1 MQLDLLFQIAG
12 VGILTT
18 VVASVLNSSG
28 RSELANL
35 ATVAGLSLLLDFAAQ
50 TCRDAQEEALALKV
64 EFAGRVLLLSSALPV
79 LQALLSQLVS
89 LPLS

>member
-28 RSELANL
+28 PQLA
-35 ATVAGLSLLLDFAAQ
+35 VP
-50 TCRDAQEEALALKV
+50 R
-64 EFAGRVLLLSSALPV
+64 R
-79 LQALLSQLVS
+79 
-89 LPLS
+89 

>member
-18 VVASVLNSSG
+18 VVVSVLNSSG

-35 ATVAGLSLLLDFAAQ
+35 ATVAGLAI
-50 TCRDAQEEALALKV
+50 
-64 EFAGRVLLLSSALPV
+64 VLLMVVS
-79 LQALLSQLVS
+79 LLSQLFTNVRTIFQ
-89 LPLS
+89 LG

>member
-1 MQLDLLFQIAG
+1 MQLDLLFQIAV

-35 ATVAGLSLLLDFAAQ
+35 ATVAGLAI
-50 TCRDAQEEALALKV
+50 
-64 EFAGRVLLLSSALPV
+64 VLLMVVS
-79 LQALLSQLVS
+79 LLSQLFTNVRTIFQ
-89 LPLS
+89 LG